1 MNTVIN
7 RCAQGEFSAIEK
19 LAEGVYRFGW
29 GVQVEMLTVIENDA
43 PTGEFVESGMVTYEA
58 TMFYGQPTA
67 ERITTILADAM
78 RTPTLEEVDA
88 MLIGIGASDDERL
101 TALKSFKK
109 SEIERYDK
117 SSAVNG
123 CYIVNDGQQITY
135 WADKGVRDDLKG
147 AVRDFITAGRE
158 IYRLD
163 LREFGAS
170 LTMPCEKLLEMLCAL
185 EVYAIDCFNNTTD
198 HLYAV
203 DAMTTVEEIES
214 YDHTAGY
221 PEKLTFNYE

>member
-29 GVQVEMLTVIENDA
+29 GVQVEMLSVIENDA
-43 PTGEFVESGMVTYEA
+43 PTGEYVESGMVTYEA

-117 SSAVNG
+117 SSAVDG
-123 CYIVNDGQQITY
+123 CYIVKDGQLITY
-135 WADKGVRDDLKG
+135 WADKDVRDDLKG
-147 AVRDFITAGRE
+147 AVRDYIAIGKET
-158 IYRLD
+158 YRLD
-163 LREFGAS
+163 LRELGMS
-170 LTMPCEKLLEMLCAL
+170 LTIPCENLLSMLSAL
-185 EVYAIDCFNNTTD
+185 EVYAISCFNKTTD
-198 HLYAV
+198 HLFAV
-203 DAMTTVEEIES
+203 DAMTAIDEVKAYEYTI
-214 YDHTAGY
+214 GY
-221 PEKLTFNYE
+221 PEKLNFNL